1 MKQLIQSINEFS
13 IKMSRVA
20 KMTKNYYFFI
30 LDIIQTLVMI
40 MTPYKKINLDF
51 STGECPEKQLTFSV
65 ITSKSL
71 PNK

>member
-40 MTPYKKINLDF
+40 MTPYKKKKF
-51 STGECPEKQLTFSV
+51 RF
-65 ITSKSL
+65 
-71 PNK
+71 

>member
-30 LDIIQTLVMI
+30 LDIIKTLVMV
-40 MTPYKKINLDF
+40 MTPYKK
-51 STGECPEKQLTFSV
+51 
-65 ITSKSL
+65 
-71 PNK
+71 NKFRF